1 MSAQAEY
8 VRVPLADSTLVPV
21 RDGVTDEEALLAG
34 DILSTGVQSAYLL
47 DSSNIGCHE
56 QGADLA
62 AGVTRKKLSLPL
74 LSMTGMSQLPDE
86 TLGP

>member
-21 RDGVTDEEALLAG
+21 SDGVTDEEALLAG

-56 QGADLA
+56 QGARRPGSRSYTEEAVFALVEHDRHVSA
-62 AGVTRKKLSLPL
+62 AG
-74 LSMTGMSQLPDE
+74 
-86 TLGP
+86 